1 MLANILKN
9 TILVVLIISIGF
21 FLIDNHLQ
29 EMSSEL
35 RYLQTTESSC
45 DEVGKSTQEQIAKA
59 AECKPN
65 GKSVIKTLIEDAA
78 RIDETSK
85 EKIESECEGDD
96 VAGKDDMPSSTN
108 NFSRAMKLHIDDN
121 MKEIYDYVYGDDEAS
136 EQLANMYDKP
146 EVPLKD
152 AVCASNPSE
161 KQKVKDMCDDPIE
174 RHQENVSYEFIEMPS
189 SATNRSLINLVEDA
203 TVVSKC

>member
-35 RYLQTTESSC
+35 RYSQTTEPTC
-45 DEVGKSTQEQIAKA
+45 DEVGRASPEPIVKTADCQ
-59 AECKPN
+59 PN
-65 GKSVIKTLIEDAA
+65 GKSVIKTIIEDAA

-85 EKIESECEGDD
+85 KNVGSECDGDD
-96 VAGKDDMPSSTN
+96 VAEKEDLPSSTN
-108 NFSRAMKLHIDDN
+108 NFSRAMKLQIDDN

-136 EQLANMYDKP
+136 EQLANMYKKP
-146 EVPLKD
+146 KVPLKD
-152 AVCASNPSE
+152 AVCANPSE
-161 KQKVKDMCDDPIE
+161 KQKAIDMCDDPIE
-174 RHQENVSYEFIEMPS
+174 RHRENVSYEFIEMPPA
-189 SATNRSLINLVEDA
+189 ATNRSLINLVEDA